1 MPERLRFED
10 EDDNSAV
17 EAAKRG
23 YSAAD
28 SLNRVAE
35 SSAKR
40 QQKRAIKKEYAARRY
55 ESLRREGESAAKVA
69 EKTSKAAST
78 AAEKVVEFLK
88 EHKKG
93 VAIAFGVI
101 ALLLMFTSF
110 TSSCS
115 VMIEGLLGSLSAT
128 TYPSKPED
136 MLAVEV
142 EYCRMEKGLEDEL
155 SNYAETHHGYDEY
168 RISGEVLGHD
178 PYVLASALSAIYG
191 EYSLDNVNSELYEIF
206 DLQYLVEEKSITETR
221 YRTETRTGYREVTDP
236 ETGESS
242 LEEYSYEVEVAY
254 DYTICIVT
262 LTSKPLESV
271 VDELLTDE
279 QKQIYEILMKTKGNY
294 PDLFKATPHNHN
306 KANR

>member
-10 EDDNSAV
+10 EDDNSVV
-17 EAAKRG
+17 EAVKRG

-28 SLNRVAE
+28 SLNRAAE
-35 SSAKR
+35 SSAKC
-40 QQKRAIKKEYAARRY
+40 QQKRAVKKEYAARRY
-55 ESLRREGESAAKVA
+55 ESLRREGESAAKTA
-69 EKTSKAAST
+69 EKTSKTAST
-78 AAEKVVEFLK
+78 AVEKVAEFLK

-93 VAIAFGVI
+93 VAIAFGIVM
-101 ALLLMFTSF
+101 LLLIFTSF

-128 TYPSKPED
+128 TYPSKMED
-136 MLAVEV
+136 MLAVEA
-142 EYCRMEKGLEDEL
+142 EYCRMENELEDKP
-155 SNYAETHHGYDEY
+155 SNYAEAHPGFDEY

-242 LEEYSYEVEVAY
+242 LEEYTYEVEVAY
-254 DYTICIVT
+254 EYKICCVN
-262 LTSKPLESV
+262 LTSKPLETVIS
-271 VDELLTDE
+271 ELLTDE

-294 PDLFKATPHNHN
+294 PDLFN
-306 KANR
+306 

>member
-23 YSAAD
+23 YSAVD
-28 SLNRVAE
+28 SLNRAAE

-40 QQKRAIKKEYAARRY
+40 QQKRAVKKEYAARRY
-55 ESLRREGESAAKVA
+55 ESLRRDAESAAKTA
-69 EKTSKAAST
+69 EKTSKTAST

-93 VAIAFGVI
+93 VAIALGIVM
-101 ALLLMFTSF
+101 LLLIFTSF

-136 MLAVEV
+136 MLEVEA
-142 EYCRMEKGLEDEL
+142 EYCRMEDEL
-155 SNYAETHHGYDEY
+155 REKLTSYAEKFPGYDEY

-242 LEEYSYEVEVAY
+242 LEEYTYEVEVAY
-254 DYTICIVT
+254 EYKICCVN
-262 LTSKPLESV
+262 LTSKPLETVIS
-271 VDELLTDE
+271 ELLTDE

-294 PDLFKATPHNHN
+294 PDLFN
-306 KANR
+306 

>member
-28 SLNRVAE
+28 SLNRAAE

-40 QQKRAIKKEYAARRY
+40 QQKRAVKKEYAARRY
-55 ESLRREGESAAKVA
+55 ESLRWDAESAAKTA
-69 EKTSKAAST
+69 EKTSKTAST

-101 ALLLMFTSF
+101 ALLLIFTSF

-191 EYSLDNVNSELYEIF
+191 EYSLDNVNSELYELF
-206 DLQYLVEEKSITETR
+206 DLQYLVEEKSVTETR

-236 ETGESS
+236 ETGESN
-242 LEEYSYEVEVAY
+242 LEEYIYEVEVAY
-254 DYTICIVT
+254 EYKICCVN
-262 LTSKPLESV
+262 LTSKPLETV
-271 VDELLTDE
+271 MTELLNDE
-279 QKQIYEILMKTKGNY
+279 QKQICEILMKTKGNY
-294 PDLFKATPHNHN
+294 PDLFN
-306 KANR
+306 

>member
-28 SLNRVAE
+28 SLNCAAE

-40 QQKRAIKKEYAARRY
+40 QHKRAVKKEYAARRY
-55 ESLRREGESAAKVA
+55 ESLRRDAESAAKTA
-69 EKTSKAAST
+69 EKTSKTAST

-93 VAIAFGVI
+93 VAIALGVI
-101 ALLLMFTSF
+101 ALLLIFTSF
-110 TSSCS
+110 TSSYS

-142 EYCRMEKGLEDEL
+142 EYCRMEDEL
-155 SNYAETHHGYDEY
+155 REKLTSYAEKFPGYDEY
-168 RISGEVLGHD
+168 RISGEVIGHD
-178 PYVLASALSAIYG
+178 PYVLSSVLSAIYG

-206 DLQYLVEEKSITETR
+206 DLQYIFEENSITEIR
-221 YRTETRTGYREVTDP
+221 YRTETRTGYREVIDP

-242 LEEYSYEVEVAY
+242 LEEYTYEVEVAY
-254 DYTICIVT
+254 DYKICVVK

-271 VDELLTDE
+271 IDELLTDE
-279 QKQIYEILMKTKGNY
+279 QRQIYEILMKTKGNY
-294 PDLFKATPHNHN
+294 PDLFN
-306 KANR
+306 

>member
-28 SLNRVAE
+28 SLNRAAE

-55 ESLRREGESAAKVA
+55 ESLRRDAESAAKTA
-69 EKTSKAAST
+69 EKTSKT
-78 AAEKVVEFLK
+78 ANIVAEKVAEFLK

-93 VAIAFGVI
+93 VAIALGIVMV
-101 ALLLMFTSF
+101 LLIFTSF

-115 VMIEGLLGSLSAT
+115 VMIEGLLGSLSKT

-136 MLAVEV
+136 MIAVEA
-142 EYCRMEKGLEDEL
+142 EYCRMEKELEDKL
-155 SNYAETHHGYDEY
+155 SNYTETHPGFDEY

-178 PYVLASALSAIYG
+178 TYVLASVLSAILG
-191 EYSLDNVNSELYEIF
+191 EYTLSDAGAMLNEIF
-206 DLQYLVEEKSITETR
+206 DLQYLVEEKSVTETR

-236 ETGESS
+236 ETNETT
-242 LEEYSYEVEVAY
+242 LVEYTYEVEVAY

-262 LTSKPLESV
+262 LISKSLESV

-294 PDLFKATPHNHN
+294 PDLFN
-306 KANR
+306 

>member
-28 SLNRVAE
+28 SLNRAAE
-35 SSAKR
+35 SSSKR
-40 QQKRAIKKEYAARRY
+40 QQKRAVKKEYAARRY
-55 ESLRREGESAAKVA
+55 ESLRREGESAAKTA
-69 EKTSKAAST
+69 EKTSKAAGT
-78 AAEKVVEFLK
+78 AAEKVAEFLK

-101 ALLLMFTSF
+101 ALLLIFTSF

-136 MLAVEV
+136 MLAVEA
-142 EYCRMEKGLEDEL
+142 EYCRMENKLEDKL
-155 SNYAETHHGYDEY
+155 SNYAETYHGYDEY

-178 PYVLASALSAIYG
+178 PYVLASALSAILG
-191 EYSLDNVNSELYEIF
+191 EYTLLDAGAMLDELF
-206 DLQYLVEEKSITETR
+206 DLQYIFEEKSITETR

-236 ETGESS
+236 ETNETT
-242 LEEYSYEVEVAY
+242 LVEYTYEVEVAY
-254 DYTICIVT
+254 DYKICVVT
-262 LTSKPLESV
+262 LISKPLESV
-271 VDELLTDE
+271 IDELLTDE
-279 QKQIYEILMKTKGNY
+279 QRQIYEILMKTKGNY
-294 PDLFKATPHNHN
+294 PDLFN
-306 KANR
+306 

>member
-28 SLNRVAE
+28 SLNRAAE

-55 ESLRREGESAAKVA
+55 ESLRRDAESAAKTA
-69 EKTSKAAST
+69 EKTSKTVGT

-93 VAIAFGVI
+93 VAIAIGVI

-115 VMIEGLLGSLSAT
+115 VMIEGLLGSFSAT
-128 TYPSKPED
+128 TYPSKTEN
-136 MLAVEV
+136 MLAVEA
-142 EYCRMEKGLEDEL
+142 EYCRMEDEL
-155 SNYAETHHGYDEY
+155 REKLTSYAEKVPGYDEY

-178 PYVLASALSAIYG
+178 PYVLASALSAILG
-191 EYSLDNVNSELYEIF
+191 EYTLSDAGAMLNEIF
-206 DLQYLVEEKSITETR
+206 DLQYLVEEKSVTETR

-236 ETGESS
+236 ETNETT
-242 LEEYSYEVEVAY
+242 LVEYTYEVEVAY
-254 DYTICIVT
+254 DYKICVVT
-262 LTSKPLESV
+262 LISKPLESV
-271 VDELLTDE
+271 INELLTDE
-279 QKQIYEILMKTKGNY
+279 QRQICEILMKTKGNY
-294 PDLFKATPHNHN
+294 PDLFN
-306 KANR
+306 

>member
-28 SLNRVAE
+28 SLNQAAE

-40 QQKRAIKKEYAARRY
+40 QQKRAVKKEYAARRY
-55 ESLRREGESAAKVA
+55 ESLRRDAESAAKTA

-78 AAEKVVEFLK
+78 AAEKVAEFLK
-88 EHKKG
+88 AHKKG
-93 VAIAFGVI
+93 VAIVLGIVMV
-101 ALLLMFTSF
+101 LLIFTSI

-128 TYPSKPED
+128 TYPSKTED
-136 MLAVEV
+136 MLAVEA
-142 EYCRMEKGLEDEL
+142 EYCKIEDEL
-155 SNYAETHHGYDEY
+155 REKLTSYAEKVPGYDEY
-168 RISGEVLGHD
+168 KISGEVLGHD
-178 PYVLASALSAIYG
+178 PYVLASALSAILG
-191 EYSLDNVNSELYEIF
+191 EYTLSDAGAMLNEIF
-206 DLQYLVEEKSITETR
+206 DLQYLLEEKSITETR

-242 LEEYSYEVEVAY
+242 LEEYTYEVEVAY
-254 DYTICIVT
+254 EYKICCVN
-262 LTSKPLESV
+262 LTSKPLETVIS
-271 VDELLTDE
+271 ELLTDE

-294 PDLFKATPHNHN
+294 PDLFN
-306 KANR
+306 

>member
-28 SLNRVAE
+28 SLNRAAE

-40 QQKRAIKKEYAARRY
+40 QQKRAVKKEYAARRY
-55 ESLRREGESAAKVA
+55 ESLRRDAESAAKTA
-69 EKTSKAAST
+69 EKTSKTAST

-93 VAIAFGVI
+93 VAIAFGIVM
-101 ALLLMFTSF
+101 LLLIFTSF

-136 MLAVEV
+136 MLEVEA
-142 EYCRMEKGLEDEL
+142 EYCRMETELEDKL
-155 SNYAETHHGYDEY
+155 SNYAEANPGFDEY

-236 ETGESS
+236 ETNETT
-242 LEEYSYEVEVAY
+242 LVEYTHFRVQFAA
-254 DYTICIVT
+254 
-262 LTSKPLESV
+262 
-271 VDELLTDE
+271 
-279 QKQIYEILMKTKGNY
+279 G
-294 PDLFKATPHNHN
+294 DLQLS
-306 KANR
+306 

>member
-28 SLNRVAE
+28 SLNRAAE

-55 ESLRREGESAAKVA
+55 ESLRRDAESAAKTA
-69 EKTSKAAST
+69 EKTSKTVGT

-93 VAIAFGVI
+93 VAIAIGVI

-115 VMIEGLLGSLSAT
+115 VMIEGLLGSFSAT
-128 TYPSKPED
+128 TYPSKTEN
-136 MLAVEV
+136 MLAVEA
-142 EYCRMEKGLEDEL
+142 EYCRMEDEL
-155 SNYAETHHGYDEY
+155 REKLTSYAEKVPGYDEY

-178 PYVLASALSAIYG
+178 PYVLASALSAILG
-191 EYSLDNVNSELYEIF
+191 EYTLSDAGTTLDEIF
-206 DLQYLVEEKSITETR
+206 DLQYILEEKLITETQC
-221 YRTETRTGYREVTDP
+221 RTETRTGYREVTDP

-242 LEEYSYEVEVAY
+242 LEEYTYEVEVAY
-254 DYTICIVT
+254 DYKICVVT
-262 LTSKPLESV
+262 LISKPLESV
-271 VDELLTDE
+271 IDELLTDE
-279 QKQIYEILMKTKGNY
+279 QRQIYEILMKTNGNY
-294 PDLFKATPHNHN
+294 PDLFS
-306 KANR
+306 

>member
-28 SLNRVAE
+28 SLNRAAE

-55 ESLRREGESAAKVA
+55 ERLRRDAESAAKTA

-78 AAEKVVEFLK
+78 AAEKVAEFLK
-88 EHKKG
+88 AHKKG
-93 VAIAFGVI
+93 VAIALGVI
-101 ALLLMFTSF
+101 ALLLIFTSF

-128 TYPSKPED
+128 TYPSEPED
-136 MLAVEV
+136 MLAVEA
-142 EYCRMEKGLEDEL
+142 EYCRMENELEDKL
-155 SNYAETHHGYDEY
+155 SNYAEVYPGYDEY

-178 PYVLASALSAIYG
+178 PYVLASALSAILG
-191 EYSLDNVNSELYEIF
+191 EYTLSDAGTTLDEIF
-206 DLQYLVEEKSITETR
+206 DLQYIFEEKLITETR

-242 LEEYSYEVEVAY
+242 LEEYSYEVEVTY
-254 DYTICIVT
+254 DYKICCVN
-262 LTSKPLESV
+262 LTSKSLETV
-271 VDELLTDE
+271 VSELLTDE
-279 QKQIYEILMKTKGNY
+279 QKQIYEILMETKGNY
-294 PDLFKATPHNHN
+294 PDLFN
-306 KANR
+306 

>member
-28 SLNRVAE
+28 SLNRAAE

-40 QQKRAIKKEYAARRY
+40 QQKRAVKKEYAARRY
-55 ESLRREGESAAKVA
+55 ESLRRDAESAAKTA

-78 AAEKVVEFLK
+78 AAEKVTEFLK

-93 VAIAFGVI
+93 VAIALGIVMV
-101 ALLLMFTSF
+101 LLIFTSF

-115 VMIEGLLGSLSAT
+115 VMIEGLLGGLATT

-136 MLAVEV
+136 MVEV
-142 EYCRMEKGLEDEL
+142 EAEYCRMEDEL
-155 SNYAETHHGYDEY
+155 REKLTNYAEKHSGYDEY

-178 PYVLASALSAIYG
+178 PYVLAAFLSLIYG
-191 EYSLDNVNSELYEIF
+191 EYSLEDVNSEIREIF
-206 DLQYLVEEKSITETR
+206 DLQYLIEENVVTEMR
-221 YRTETRTGYREVTDP
+221 YQTEIRTAYREVIDP
-236 ETGESS
+236 ETGESH
-242 LEEYSYEVEVAY
+242 LEEYSYEVEVEY
-254 DYTICIVT
+254 EYTICVVT
-262 LTSKPLESV
+262 LISMPLEIV
-271 VDELLTDE
+271 IDGLLNEE
-279 QKQIYEILMKTKGNY
+279 QKEIYEILMKTKGNQ
-294 PDLFKATPHNHN
+294 PELFD
-306 KANR
+306 

>member
-28 SLNRVAE
+28 SLNRAAE

-40 QQKRAIKKEYAARRY
+40 QQKRAVKKEYAARRY
-55 ESLRREGESAAKVA
+55 ESLRRDAESAAKTA
-69 EKTSKAAST
+69 EKTSKTAST
-78 AAEKVVEFLK
+78 AAEKVAEFLK

-93 VAIAFGVI
+93 VAIALGIVMV
-101 ALLLMFTSF
+101 LLIFTSF
-110 TSSCS
+110 TSSYS

-178 PYVLASALSAIYG
+178 PYVLASALSAILG
-191 EYSLDNVNSELYEIF
+191 EYTLSDAGTMLDEIF
-206 DLQYLVEEKSITETR
+206 DLQYIFEEKLITETR

-242 LEEYSYEVEVAY
+242 LEEYTYEVEVAY
-254 DYTICIVT
+254 DYKICVVK

-271 VDELLTDE
+271 IDELLTDE
-279 QKQIYEILMKTKGNY
+279 QRQIYEILMKTKGNY
-294 PDLFKATPHNHN
+294 PDLFN
-306 KANR
+306 

>member
-10 EDDNSAV
+10 EDDNSVV

-28 SLNRVAE
+28 SLNRAAE

-40 QQKRAIKKEYAARRY
+40 QQKRAVKKEYAARRY
-55 ESLRREGESAAKVA
+55 ESLWRDAESAAKTA

-93 VAIAFGVI
+93 AAIALGIVM
-101 ALLLMFTSF
+101 LLLIFTSF

-136 MLAVEV
+136 MLEVEA
-142 EYCRMEKGLEDEL
+142 EYCRMEKELEDKL
-155 SNYAETHHGYDEY
+155 LNYAETHPGFDEY

-178 PYVLASALSAIYG
+178 SYVLASALSAILR
-191 EYSLDNVNSELYEIF
+191 EYTLSDAGTMLDEIF
-206 DLQYLVEEKSITETR
+206 DLQYILEEKHITEKR

-242 LEEYSYEVEVAY
+242 LEEYTYEVEVAY
-254 DYTICIVT
+254 DYKICCVN
-262 LTSKPLESV
+262 LTSKPLETVIS
-271 VDELLTDE
+271 ELLTDE

-294 PDLFKATPHNHN
+294 PDLFN
-306 KANR
+306 

>member
-28 SLNRVAE
+28 SLNRAAE

-40 QQKRAIKKEYAARRY
+40 QQKRAVKKEYAARRY
-55 ESLRREGESAAKVA
+55 ESLRRDAESAAKTA

-78 AAEKVVEFLK
+78 AAEKVAEFLK
-88 EHKKG
+88 AHKKG
-93 VAIAFGVI
+93 VAIALGVI
-101 ALLLMFTSF
+101 ALLLIFTSF

-128 TYPSKPED
+128 TYPSEPED
-136 MLAVEV
+136 MLAVEA
-142 EYCRMEKGLEDEL
+142 EYCRMENELEDKL
-155 SNYAETHHGYDEY
+155 SNYAEKHPGFDEY

-178 PYVLASALSAIYG
+178 PYVLASALSAICG
-191 EYSLDNVNSELYEIF
+191 EYSFDNANSELCEIF
-206 DLQYLVEEKSITETR
+206 DLQYLVEEKSVTETR

-242 LEEYSYEVEVAY
+242 LEEYTYEVEVAY
-254 DYTICIVT
+254 DYTICVLKLIST
-262 LTSKPLESV
+262 PLESV

-279 QKQIYEILMKTKGNY
+279 QRQIYEILMKTKGNY
-294 PDLFKATPHNHN
+294 PDLFN
-306 KANR
+306 

>member
-28 SLNRVAE
+28 SLNRAAE

-55 ESLRREGESAAKVA
+55 ESLRREGESAAKTA

-78 AAEKVVEFLK
+78 AAEKVAEFLK

-93 VAIAFGVI
+93 VAIALGVI

-128 TYPSKPED
+128 MYQSEPED
-136 MLAVEV
+136 MLMVEA
-142 EYCRMEKGLEDEL
+142 EYCRMEKELEDKL
-155 SNYAETHHGYDEY
+155 SNYAEVYPGYDEY
-168 RISGEVLGHD
+168 RISGEVMGHD
-178 PYVLASALSAIYG
+178 PYVLASALSAILGKYTL
-191 EYSLDNVNSELYEIF
+191 LDAGAMLDEIF
-206 DLQYLVEEKSITETR
+206 DLQYIVEEKSIAEMR

-236 ETGESS
+236 ETNETT
-242 LEEYSYEVEVAY
+242 LVEYTYEVEVAY
-254 DYTICIVT
+254 DYKICVVT
-262 LTSKPLESV
+262 LISKPLESV

-279 QKQIYEILMKTKGNY
+279 QKQIYEILMKTNGNY
-294 PDLFKATPHNHN
+294 PDLFN
-306 KANR
+306 

>member
-28 SLNRVAE
+28 SLNRAAE
-35 SSAKR
+35 SSAKC
-40 QQKRAIKKEYAARRY
+40 QQKRAVKKEYEARRY
-55 ESLRREGESAAKVA
+55 ESLRHEAESAAKAA
-69 EKTSKAAST
+69 EKTSKTVGT
-78 AAEKVVEFLK
+78 AAEKVAEFLK
-88 EHKKG
+88 AHKKG
-93 VAIAFGVI
+93 VAIALGVI

-128 TYPSKPED
+128 TYPSKTED
-136 MLAVEV
+136 MLAVEA
-142 EYCRMEKGLEDEL
+142 EYCRMEDEL
-155 SNYAETHHGYDEY
+155 REKLTSYAEKFPGYDEY

-178 PYVLASALSAIYG
+178 PYVLASALSAILGKYTLSDAG
-191 EYSLDNVNSELYEIF
+191 AMLDEIF

-271 VDELLTDE
+271 IDELLTDE

-294 PDLFKATPHNHN
+294 PDLFN
-306 KANR
+306 

>member
-10 EDDNSAV
+10 EDENSAV
-17 EAAKRG
+17 EAAKRS

-28 SLNRVAE
+28 SLNRAAE

-40 QQKRAIKKEYAARRY
+40 QQKRAVKKEYAARRY
-55 ESLRREGESAAKVA
+55 ESLRHEAESAAKTA

-78 AAEKVVEFLK
+78 AAENVAEFLK

-93 VAIAFGVI
+93 VTI
-101 ALLLMFTSF
+101 ALGIVMVLLIFTSF

-128 TYPSKPED
+128 TYSSEPED
-136 MLAVEV
+136 MLTVEA
-142 EYCRMEKGLEDEL
+142 EYCRMENELEYKL
-155 SNYAETHHGYDEY
+155 SNYAEAHPGFDEY

-178 PYVLASALSAIYG
+178 PYVLASALSAISS
-191 EYSLDNVNSELYEIF
+191 EYSLAAVNSVLQEVF
-206 DLQYLVEEKSITETR
+206 NLQYILSEKLITETR

-236 ETGESS
+236 ETNETT
-242 LEEYSYEVEVAY
+242 LVEYTYEVEVAY
-254 DYTICIVT
+254 DYKICVVK

-271 VDELLTDE
+271 IDELLTDE
-279 QKQIYEILMKTKGNY
+279 QRQIYEILMKTKGNY
-294 PDLFKATPHNHN
+294 PDLFN
-306 KANR
+306 

>member
-28 SLNRVAE
+28 SLNRAAE

-40 QQKRAIKKEYAARRY
+40 QQKRAVKKEYAARRY
-55 ESLRREGESAAKVA
+55 ESLRREGESAAKTA
-69 EKTSKAAST
+69 EKTSKTAGT
-78 AAEKVVEFLK
+78 AAEKVAEFLK
-88 EHKKG
+88 AHKKG
-93 VAIAFGVI
+93 VAIALGVI

-136 MLAVEV
+136 MLAVEA
-142 EYCRMEKGLEDEL
+142 EYCRMDNELEEML
-155 SNYAETHHGYDEY
+155 SNYAEKVPGYDEY
-168 RISGEVLGHD
+168 KISGEVIGHD

-191 EYSLDNVNSELYEIF
+191 EYSLADVNSV
-206 DLQYLVEEKSITETR
+206 LQEVFNSQYILSEKLITEKR
-221 YRTETRTGYREVTDP
+221 YRTEKRTGYREVTDP

-242 LEEYSYEVEVAY
+242 LEEYTYGVEVAY
-254 DYTICIVT
+254 EYKICCVN
-262 LTSKPLESV
+262 LTSKPLETVIS
-271 VDELLTDE
+271 ELLTDE

-294 PDLFKATPHNHN
+294 PDLFN
-306 KANR
+306 

>member
-17 EAAKRG
+17 EAAQRG

-28 SLNRVAE
+28 SLNRAAE

-40 QQKRAIKKEYAARRY
+40 QQKRAVKKEYAARRY
-55 ESLRREGESAAKVA
+55 ESLRREGESAAKTA

-78 AAEKVVEFLK
+78 AAEKVAEFLK

-93 VAIAFGVI
+93 VAIALGVI

-136 MLAVEV
+136 MLAVEA

-206 DLQYLVEEKSITETR
+206 DLQYFVEEKSITETR

-271 VDELLTDE
+271 IDELLTDE

-294 PDLFKATPHNHN
+294 PDLFN
-306 KANR
+306 

>member
-28 SLNRVAE
+28 SLNRAAE

-55 ESLRREGESAAKVA
+55 ESLRRDAESAAKAA

-78 AAEKVVEFLK
+78 AAEKVAEFLK
-88 EHKKG
+88 EYKKG
-93 VAIAFGVI
+93 VTI
-101 ALLLMFTSF
+101 ALGIVMVLLIFTSF

-136 MLAVEV
+136 MLEVEA
-142 EYCRMEKGLEDEL
+142 EYCRMEKELEDKL
-155 SNYAETHHGYDEY
+155 SNYAETHPGFDEY

-178 PYVLASALSAIYG
+178 PYVLASALSVILG
-191 EYSLDNVNSELYEIF
+191 EYTLSDAGAMLDEIF
-206 DLQYLVEEKSITETR
+206 DLQYILEEKLITETR

-236 ETGESS
+236 ETNETI
-242 LEEYSYEVEVAY
+242 LVEYTYEVEVAY
-254 DYTICIVT
+254 DYKICVVT
-262 LTSKPLESV
+262 LISKPLESV
-271 VDELLTDE
+271 IDELLTDE
-279 QKQIYEILMKTKGNY
+279 QRQIYEILMKTNGNY
-294 PDLFKATPHNHN
+294 PDLFS
-306 KANR
+306 

>member
-28 SLNRVAE
+28 SLNRAAE

-40 QQKRAIKKEYAARRY
+40 QQKRAVKKEYAARRH
-55 ESLRREGESAAKVA
+55 ESLRRDAESAAKAA
-69 EKTSKAAST
+69 EKTSKTMGT
-78 AAEKVVEFLK
+78 AAEKVAEFLK

-93 VAIAFGVI
+93 VAIALGVI
-101 ALLLMFTSF
+101 ALLLIFMSF

-128 TYPSKPED
+128 TYPSKPEY
-136 MLAVEV
+136 MLSVEA
-142 EYCRMEKGLEDEL
+142 EYCRMENELEEKL
-155 SNYAETHHGYDEY
+155 SSYAEVYPGYDEY

-178 PYVLASALSAIYG
+178 PYVLASALSAILG
-191 EYSLDNVNSELYEIF
+191 EYTLSDAGAIIGEIF
-206 DLQYLVEEKSITETR
+206 DLQYLVEEKSVTETR
-221 YRTETRTGYREVTDP
+221 YRAETRTGYREVTDP

-242 LEEYSYEVEVAY
+242 LEEYTYEVEVAY
-254 DYTICIVT
+254 DYKICIVK
-262 LTSKPLESV
+262 LISKSLESV
-271 VDELLTDE
+271 IDELLTDE
-279 QKQIYEILMKTKGNY
+279 QRQIYEILMKTKGNY
-294 PDLFKATPHNHN
+294 PDLFN
-306 KANR
+306 

>member
-10 EDDNSAV
+10 EDENSAV
-17 EAAKRG
+17 EAAKRS

-28 SLNRVAE
+28 SLNRAAE

-40 QQKRAIKKEYAARRY
+40 QQKRAVKKEYAARRY
-55 ESLRREGESAAKVA
+55 ESLRWEGESAAKTA
-69 EKTSKAAST
+69 EKTSKTAST
-78 AAEKVVEFLK
+78 AAEKVTEFLK

-93 VAIAFGVI
+93 VAIALGIVMV
-101 ALLLMFTSF
+101 LLIFTSF

-136 MLAVEV
+136 MLEVEA
-142 EYCRMEKGLEDEL
+142 EYCRMENELEDKL
-155 SNYAETHHGYDEY
+155 SNYAEVHPGFDEY

-178 PYVLASALSAIYG
+178 PYVLASVLSAIYG
-191 EYSLDNVNSELYEIF
+191 EYSLDNANSELCEIF
-206 DLQYLVEEKSITETR
+206 DLQYLVEENSVTEPR

-242 LEEYSYEVEVAY
+242 LEEYTYEVEVAY
-254 DYTICIVT
+254 DYTICVLKLIST
-262 LTSKPLESV
+262 PLESV
-271 VDELLTDE
+271 VNELLTDE
-279 QKQIYEILMKTKGNY
+279 QRQIYEILMKTKGNY
-294 PDLFKATPHNHN
+294 PDLFN
-306 KANR
+306 

>member
-1 MPERLRFED
+1 MSERLRFED

-17 EAAKRG
+17 EAA
-23 YSAAD
+23 
-28 SLNRVAE
+28 E

-40 QQKRAIKKEYAARRY
+40 QQKRAVKKEYAARRH
-55 ESLRREGESAAKVA
+55 ESLRRDAESAAKTA

-78 AAEKVVEFLK
+78 AAEKVTEFLK

-115 VMIEGLLGSLSAT
+115 VMIEGLLGSLSTT
-128 TYPSKPED
+128 TYPSKTED
-136 MLAVEV
+136 MIAVEA
-142 EYCRMEKGLEDEL
+142 EYCKIEDEL
-155 SNYAETHHGYDEY
+155 REKLISYAEKVPGYDEY
-168 RISGEVLGHD
+168 RIFGEVLGHD
-178 PYVLASALSAIYG
+178 PYVLASALSAVLG
-191 EYSLDNVNSELYEIF
+191 EYTLSDAGAMLNELL
-206 DLQYLVEEKSITETR
+206 DLQYIFEEKLITETR

-242 LEEYSYEVEVAY
+242 LEEYTYEVEVAY
-254 DYTICIVT
+254 EYKICCVN
-262 LTSKPLESV
+262 LTSKPLETVIS
-271 VDELLTDE
+271 ELLTDE

-294 PDLFKATPHNHN
+294 PDLFN
-306 KANR
+306 

>member
-28 SLNRVAE
+28 SLNRAAE

-40 QQKRAIKKEYAARRY
+40 QQKRAVKKEYVARRY
-55 ESLRREGESAAKVA
+55 ESLRRDGESAAKTA
-69 EKTSKAAST
+69 EKTSKTAST

-93 VAIAFGVI
+93 VAIALGIVM
-101 ALLLMFTSF
+101 LLLIFTSF

-128 TYPSKPED
+128 TYPSKTED
-136 MLAVEV
+136 MLAVEA
-142 EYCRMEKGLEDEL
+142 EYCRMEDEL
-155 SNYAETHHGYDEY
+155 REKLTSYAEKFPGYDEY

-191 EYSLDNVNSELYEIF
+191 EYSLDNANSELCEIF
-206 DLQYLVEEKSITETR
+206 DLQYLVEEKSVTETR

-242 LEEYSYEVEVAY
+242 LEEYTYEVEVAY
-254 DYTICIVT
+254 DYTICVLKLIST
-262 LTSKPLESV
+262 PLESV
-271 VDELLTDE
+271 VNELLTDE
-279 QKQIYEILMKTKGNY
+279 QRQIYEILMKTKGNY
-294 PDLFKATPHNHN
+294 PDLFS
-306 KANR
+306 

>member
-28 SLNRVAE
+28 SLNRAAE

-40 QQKRAIKKEYAARRY
+40 QQKRAIRKEYTLRRY
-55 ESLRREGESAAKVA
+55 ENLRQETEFAAKTA
-69 EKTSKAAST
+69 EKTSKAAKS
-78 AAEKVVEFLK
+78 ASEKVAEFLK

-93 VAIAFGVI
+93 VAIALGIVMV
-101 ALLLMFTSF
+101 LLIFTSI

-142 EYCRMEKGLEDEL
+142 EYCRMEKGLENEL

-178 PYVLASALSAIYG
+178 PYVLASALSAILGKYTLSNAG
-191 EYSLDNVNSELYEIF
+191 AMLDEIF
-206 DLQYLVEEKSITETR
+206 DLQYILEEKLITKTR

-242 LEEYSYEVEVAY
+242 LEEYSYEVDVAY
-254 DYTICIVT
+254 DYKIFIVT
-262 LTSKPLESV
+262 LISKPLESV
-271 VDELLTDE
+271 IDELLTDE
-279 QKQIYEILMKTKGNY
+279 QKRIYEILMKTKGNQ
-294 PDLFKATPHNHN
+294 PELFS
-306 KANR
+306 

>member
-10 EDDNSAV
+10 EDDNSVV

-28 SLNRVAE
+28 SLNRAAE

-40 QQKRAIKKEYAARRY
+40 QQKRAVKKEYAARRH
-55 ESLRREGESAAKVA
+55 ESLRREGESAAKAA
-69 EKTSKAAST
+69 EKTSKTAST
-78 AAEKVVEFLK
+78 VVEKVAEFLK

-93 VAIAFGVI
+93 VAIALGIVMV
-101 ALLLMFTSF
+101 LLIFTSF

-128 TYPSKPED
+128 TYPSKTED
-136 MLAVEV
+136 MLTVEA
-142 EYCRMEKGLEDEL
+142 EYCRMENELEYKL
-155 SNYAETHHGYDEY
+155 SNYAETHPGFDEY
-168 RISGEVLGHD
+168 RISGEVLGHE

-191 EYSLDNVNSELYEIF
+191 EYSLDNVNSELYELF

-254 DYTICIVT
+254 DYKICVVK

-271 VDELLTDE
+271 IDELLTDE
-279 QKQIYEILMKTKGNY
+279 QRRIYEILMKTKGNY
-294 PDLFKATPHNHN
+294 PDLFN
-306 KANR
+306 

>member
-28 SLNRVAE
+28 SLNRAAE

-55 ESLRREGESAAKVA
+55 ESLRHEAESAAKTA

-78 AAEKVVEFLK
+78 AAEKVAEFLK
-88 EHKKG
+88 AHKKG
-93 VAIAFGVI
+93 VAIALGVI

-128 TYPSKPED
+128 TYPSEPED
-136 MLAVEV
+136 MLAVEA
-142 EYCRMEKGLEDEL
+142 EYCRMEDEL
-155 SNYAETHHGYDEY
+155 REKLTSYAEKVPGYDEY

-178 PYVLASALSAIYG
+178 PYVLASTLSAILG
-191 EYSLDNVNSELYEIF
+191 EYTLSDAGTMLDEIF
-206 DLQYLVEEKSITETR
+206 ALQYIFEEKRITETR
-221 YRTETRTGYREVTDP
+221 YRTETRTGYREITDP

-254 DYTICIVT
+254 DYTICVVK
-262 LTSKPLESV
+262 LTSRSLESV
-271 VDELLTDE
+271 IDELLTDE

-294 PDLFKATPHNHN
+294 PDLFN
-306 KANR
+306 